1 MIREKFETMIFIP
14 KHCNPFGQLD
24 DVLFDERLDSDSGNL
39 GSNLNSTIKKLC
51 DIQQIVIG
59 FA

>member
-1 MIREKFETMIFIP
+1 MIREKFETVISIS
-14 KHCNPFGQLD
+14 KHRNPFGQKLD

-51 DIQQIVIG
+51 DI
-59 FA
+59 